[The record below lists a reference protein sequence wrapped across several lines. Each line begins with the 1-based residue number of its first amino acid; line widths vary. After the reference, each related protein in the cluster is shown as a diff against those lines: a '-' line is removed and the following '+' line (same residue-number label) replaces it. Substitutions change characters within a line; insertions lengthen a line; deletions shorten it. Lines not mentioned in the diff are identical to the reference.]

1 MDLGW
6 ILLGCA
12 LIILILMA
20 FRPWRRGGRKD
31 SMGEE
36 SFAMAARLEEYDA
49 RLVRRDEVA
58 RFLSMG
64 QKIKAIKVYREDT
77 GASLADAKAAVD
89 RMERASGLGI
99 APGFANFPL
108 ETGETDADM
117 VERGMSKDALREEV
131 ERLLSQN
138 QKIKAIKVY
147 RERTGVGLREAKEAV
162 DSLDDM
168 LRARGPQGFFS
179 SAEVQDREIDAGP
192 LLAEAPGEEVRR
204 YLLAGEKI
212 KAIKAYREQTGVSLK
227 VAKDAVERLQRDL
240 RPGWD

>member
-1 MDLGW
+1 MDIGW

-31 SMGEE
+31 GMGEV
-36 SFAMAARLEEYDA
+36 SFAMAARLDEYDA
-49 RLVRRDEVA
+49 RLVRRDDVA
-58 RFLSMG
+58 RFLSMR

-77 GASLADAKAAVD
+77 GASLADAKAAVE
-89 RMERASGLGI
+89 RMEQASGLGI
-99 APGFANFPL
+99 APGFANFPN
-108 ETGETDADM
+108 ETGETDADA
-117 VERGMSKDALREEV
+117 VERGMTEDSLRAEV
-131 ERLLSQN
+131 ERLLRQN

-147 RERTGVGLREAKEAV
+147 REQTGVGLREAKEAV
-162 DSLDDM
+162 DSLDDT

-179 SAEVQDREIDAGP
+179 PVGEQDREMDADP
-192 LLAEAPGEEVRR
+192 LLAESAGEEVRR

-227 VAKDAVERLQRDL
+227 AAKNAVERLQRDM
-240 RPGWD
+240 RPGWE